1 MRQIPKKNYLILTI
15 IFLLSFFIAVYFQK
29 WYQTYEQDRLTKP
42 IMNKYLMEIKENEI
56 DNYLVENPNTII
68 YVGKLENEL
77 IRNFEKEFI
86 NTITKNQLQN
96 QILYLDITNI
106 NDNQI
111 KNKYQLDNKKITQV
125 PNIMFFK
132 NGKLENIYVIDV
144 KDYNTNKI
152 ASYILASDI
161 IGE

>member
-132 NGKLENIYVIDV
+132 NGKLENIYVIDL